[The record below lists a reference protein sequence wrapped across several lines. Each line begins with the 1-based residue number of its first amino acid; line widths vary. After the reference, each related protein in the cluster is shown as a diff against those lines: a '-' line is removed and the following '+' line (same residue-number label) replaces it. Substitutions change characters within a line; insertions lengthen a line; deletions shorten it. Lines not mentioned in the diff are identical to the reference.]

1 MIFSDNYCQ
10 FTLEG
15 KEISPNKN
23 SWKRTKKH
31 YIKLQGEK
39 LGEAVRGRGG
49 RASSATGY
57 CPAVRPS
64 PPVANWRR
72 AAAQNTVMNGLVRQ
86 LKTRHDLSVT
96 SKTRQSLFSEETTRD
111 I

>member
-1 MIFSDNYCQ
+1 MEVRN
-10 FTLEG
+10 FTKQKLVKTHQE
-15 KEISPNKN
+15 
-23 SWKRTKKH
+23 H

-64 PPVANWRR
+64 PLYVASRRR

-96 SKTRQSLFSEETTRD
+96 SKTRQSLLSEETVRD